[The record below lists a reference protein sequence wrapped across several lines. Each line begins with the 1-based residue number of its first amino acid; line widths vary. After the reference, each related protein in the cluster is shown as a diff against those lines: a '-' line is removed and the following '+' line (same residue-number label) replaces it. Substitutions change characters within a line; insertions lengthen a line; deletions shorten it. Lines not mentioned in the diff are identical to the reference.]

1 MAKFNT
7 ERFLEIVL
15 YVINKING
23 KDLGKVKLH
32 KILWFSDLEK
42 YINSGY
48 TITNCRYVR
57 RERGPMSRNLDKAL
71 ATLVER
77 KDITQYRDDDESQWI
92 FKPINSADISF
103 LSQDDIDIL
112 DRQIERIRNM
122 TAREISE
129 ETHTSTWEVLE
140 NGEEMPV
147 ALVAMERMV
156 NNNIEVDW
164 K

>member
-7 ERFLEIVL
+7 EHFIEIVL
-15 YVINKING
+15 YIINRING

-48 TITNCRYVR
+48 TITNCRYAR
-57 RERGPMSRNLDKAL
+57 QERGPMSRNLDKAL
-71 ATLVER
+71 EALVNR
-77 KDITQYRDDDESQWI
+77 GDITQYREDEESQWI
-92 FKPINSADISF
+92 FKPINKADISF
-103 LSQDDIDIL
+103 LSKDDINIL
-112 DRQIERIRNM
+112 DRQIERIRTL

-129 ETHTSTWEVLE
+129 ETHTSTWKALE
-140 NGEEMPV
+140 NGEEMSV
-147 ALVAMERMV
+147 ALVAMERLV
-156 NNNIEVDW
+156 NNNIDVDW